1 MKHIKKIKIM
11 LISFSTTALIL
22 ASPAEAQ
29 APKLSKMELLQHM
42 AYQTP
47 KKYAQQ
53 ALKKYKWNSKQYACL
68 TKLWGKESAWNHL
81 ADNPTSTAF
90 GIAQMLREKSRN
102 PMTQINN
109 GLRYIEHR
117 YGTPCAAWQHW
128 QRRNWY

>member
-42 AYQTP
+42 AYTTP
-47 KKYAQQ
+47 KRYAQE
-53 ALKKYKWNSKQYACL
+53 ALKNYRWNAKQYTCL

-81 ADNPTSTAF
+81 ADNPKNNWS
-90 GIAQMLREKSRN
+90 SR
-102 PMTQINN
+102 
-109 GLRYIEHR
+109 
-117 YGTPCAAWQHW
+117 
-128 QRRNWY
+128 RRRIRRQASGCLQCSDCTKR